1 MFQWSDLNSL
11 ICTDFNDISV
21 TFSWIL
27 LYNHQIMLLHPVD
40 ISNSTFSSDAILS
53 ISGLTV
59 FKQEAPS
66 PTNHDA
72 ASLQIARQNRQ
83 SPTSTQQVGVHNGT
97 IDEAN
102 NQNMI
107 NTTINQLLSQSAY
120 TNLQNAIDA
129 NLVSSPNSQDNYNVT
144 STNYNFAED
153 CRFQYVLAAATSIAT
168 KVNEDTL
175 TYLNQGQSYE
185 IKLKKLG
192 DLSMYRGKL
201 LKVGYDFGV
210 IVLFYWDLF

>member
-1 MFQWSDLNSL
+1 
-11 ICTDFNDISV
+11 
-21 TFSWIL
+21 
-27 LYNHQIMLLHPVD
+27 MLLHPVD

-201 LKVGYDFGV
+201 LKVGYDFGM

>member
-1 MFQWSDLNSL
+1 
-11 ICTDFNDISV
+11 
-21 TFSWIL
+21 
-27 LYNHQIMLLHPVD
+27 
-40 ISNSTFSSDAILS
+40 
-53 ISGLTV
+53 V

-66 PTNHDA
+66 PTNNDVTT
-72 ASLQIARQNRQ
+72 LQIVRQNRQ
-83 SPTSTQQVGVHNGT
+83 SPTSTQQVVHNGT
-97 IDEAN
+97 IDETS

-107 NTTINQLLSQSAY
+107 NNTINQLLNQSAY

-192 DLSMYRGKL
+192 DLSMYRGKS
-201 LKVGYDFGV
+201 LKVPRRLDSLLIGFVSILCVAVRYPHVFP
-210 IVLFYWDLF
+210 